1 MKRASPHRKSS
12 APSRQ
17 NDVWP
22 DTAIA
27 AVRAGVPIQQVIATR
42 VALRRA
48 GAMLVGL
55 CPFHDEKTPSF
66 KVNTDLNT
74 FHCFGCKAHGDAID
88 FLMRF
93 DGLDFR
99 SAVRDLA
106 QQAGVVL
113 PNERPSRH
121 DGLYRC
127 CEEAALWFESN
138 MPEATRRFL
147 IERRGLSEAVLK
159 SLRIGFAPGDG
170 EALIAHLRKRGLEAQ
185 DLIESGLCQRREDG
199 RLNALLR
206 ERVTFPITDLQGRV
220 IAFGG
225 RLVSGATGP
234 KYLNTPN
241 SAIFEKAAIAYGI
254 HEASAACRK
263 APEGQR
269 RILLVEGYFDV
280 AALRS
285 AGIAGVVAACG
296 TSASPGMMRSLF
308 RFADEVVVL
317 FDPDGAGR
325 TESRS
330 AFLSGLSVLP
340 AGKTLRVADVPGDL
354 DPDEFVRRFGPES
367 IEQVIQSAPD
377 TATTLLEI
385 AGHDPASSPE
395 AQTDAVL
402 RLAEQIA
409 VMPASAYREILA
421 SSLARKIDLSPATL
435 LDLVAQAGTP
445 VADRRRTAAPT
456 IAAQAP
462 IDSLIQCAL
471 VRPDLFAAQVGQAPW
486 LDLLTTG
493 PAAQAVRGRLLQA
506 IRRWR
511 IFMALLDAI
520 QTAQDGAGAPAA
532 TSLIDCLARVGA
544 CTQNEQAALYALTT
558 MDMPADPAAAVA
570 GAGSALMRD
579 LLKSLQDDSM
589 ERLLSGASLTGD
601 GMAELIDA
609 DLEAMDDAAVAGML
623 ARYA

>member
-1 MKRASPHRKSS
+1 MRKTVQHRKSS

-22 DTAIA
+22 DSAIA
-27 AVRAGVPIQQVIATR
+27 AVRAGVPIQQVIAPR
-42 VALRRA
+42 VTLRRA

-185 DLIESGLCQRREDG
+185 DLIDSGLCQRREDG

-308 RFADEVVVL
+308 RCADEVVVL

-325 TESRS
+325 AESRN

-354 DPDEFVRRFGPES
+354 DPDEFVRRFGPDS
-367 IEQVIQSAPD
+367 IEQVVQSAPD
-377 TATTLLEI
+377 TASTLLEI
-385 AGHDPASSPE
+385 VGHDITASPE
-395 AQTDAVL
+395 AQAEAAG

-409 VMPASAYREILA
+409 AMPASAYREILA
-421 SSLARKIDLSPATL
+421 STLARRIGLAPETF
-435 LDLVAQAGTP
+435 LDMVARAGTP
-445 VADRRRTAAPT
+445 VLRRGATARHDAGSAP
-456 IAAQAP
+456 AP
-462 IDSLIQCAL
+462 IDILIQCAL
-471 VRPDLFAAQVGQAPW
+471 IHPGILTALPAETPW
-486 LDLLTTG
+486 LEAMASG
-493 PAAQAVRGRLLQA
+493 PVRARLLRDVRKA
-506 IRRWR
+506 RL
-511 IFMALLDAI
+511 FLALLDAI
-520 QTAQDGAGAPAA
+520 QTTQGGRGAPAA
-532 TSLIDCLARVGA
+532 TTLIDGLVQAGA
-544 CTQNEQAALYALTT
+544 CTPDEQGALYAMTT
-558 MDMPADPAAAVA
+558 SAPLADPAAASRS
-570 GAGSALMRD
+570 AGSALMRD
-579 LLKSLQDDSM
+579 LLKSLQDDGM
-589 ERLLSGASLTGD
+589 ARLLSGADPGGD
-601 GMAELIDA
+601 GMTDLVNA
-609 DLEAMDDAAVAGML
+609 DLEAMGDAEMAAML
-623 ARYA
+623 ERYA